1 MRTRASR
8 FGSALPREFAASAR
22 QFFRPQENNMTKSV
36 GVALGGG
43 GAKGLAHIAVLEVL
57 DELGANVTAVSGTSI
72 GAIMGTLY
80 ASGMSGAE
88 VRVAID
94 GILETPETLEAAF
107 TAKRT
112 FGWLEL
118 LSIDLGRGYLLQ
130 ADGFL
135 SEYEKLLPVR
145 NFEEL
150 KIPMHVVAADFWD
163 REEVVFDEGPIRPAV
178 AASFCLP
185 GIFKPVVIGESA
197 LVDGGCVNPVPFD
210 LLREECDI
218 VIAVDVLGKRLP
230 DGDDLI
236 PGYSDAMFNTFQ
248 IAEHTI
254 ANLKRKTYPPDIYIE
269 PEITGVKVLEF
280 QKAEQ
285 IFEQSQPECD
295 RLRRELESLL
305 TAV

>member
-1 MRTRASR
+1 MSKR
-8 FGSALPREFAASAR
+8 
-22 QFFRPQENNMTKSV
+22 V

-57 DELGANVTAVSGTSI
+57 DEIGADVVAVAGTSI

-80 ASGMSGAE
+80 ASGMSGSE
-88 VRVAID
+88 VRGAID
-94 GILETPETLEAAF
+94 DILETPETLEEAF

-118 LSIDLGRGYLLQ
+118 LSVDLGRGYVLQ

-135 SEYEKLLPVR
+135 TEFENLLPAR
-145 NFEEL
+145 NFDDL
-150 KIPMHVVAADFWD
+150 KLPMHVVAADFWR
-163 REEVVFDEGPIRPAV
+163 REEVVFDSGPIRPAV

-185 GIFKPVVIGESA
+185 GIFKPVVIGDTA

-218 VIAVDVLGKRLP
+218 VVAVDVLGKRIP
-230 DGDDLI
+230 DGDDLV
-236 PGYSDAMFNTFQ
+236 PGYSDALFNVFQ
-248 IAEHTI
+248 IAEATI
-254 ANLKRKTYPPDIYIE
+254 ARQKRRSHPPDIYLE
-269 PEITGVKVLEF
+269 PEISGVKVLEF

-285 IFEQSQPECD
+285 IYEQARPECE
-295 RLRRELESLL
+295 RLRKELLRLIEE
-305 TAV
+305 